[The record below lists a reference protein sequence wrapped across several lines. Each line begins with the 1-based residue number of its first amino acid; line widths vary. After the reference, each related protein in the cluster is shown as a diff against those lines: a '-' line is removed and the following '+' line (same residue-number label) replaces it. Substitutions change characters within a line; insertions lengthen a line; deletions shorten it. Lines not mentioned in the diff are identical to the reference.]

1 MIEAFDDSVKPM
13 KALAEKVE
21 EIIGKILAEYGEKSS
36 ILLIGRYNYDMY
48 KLYKAGVFAE
58 LPNNHVKSE
67 KYPNADITFMT
78 AHSSKGLGY
87 HPTLDHIRPLSNGGC
102 DMPENIV
109 ICHRDTNE
117 EKADLF
123 PHWMANGKRFHAR
136 RVRGSRVE
144 YEIVED

>member
-1 MIEAFDDSVKPM
+1 
-13 KALAEKVE
+13 
-21 EIIGKILAEYGEKSS
+21 
-36 ILLIGRYNYDMY
+36 
-48 KLYKAGVFAE
+48 
-58 LPNNHVKSE
+58 
-67 KYPNADITFMT
+67 MT
-78 AHSSKGLGY
+78 AIIHF
-87 HPTLDHIRPLSNGGC
+87 C
-102 DMPENIV
+102 DMFSIV